1 MSARKHAVIKTAE
14 FNPDVRKYWLLSGT
28 LVLTLTFI
36 GIPLIPFWYLFGMW
50 ITGRSLARMECILT
64 EKTLIVRKG
73 VFNRIEKT
81 VPLDKIT
88 DLGMIEGPVMRFW
101 NIQSVSVET
110 AGQSGPGSLIK
121 LQGIVDAEGFRD
133 DVLAQRD
140 VLLDEKKS
148 TPQLTETAS
157 SSDQTVELLTEIRD
171 LLRSQ
176 RANN

>member
-1 MSARKHAVIKTAE
+1 MNARKHAVIKTAE

-28 LVLTLTFI
+28 LVLGLTLF

-140 VLLDEKKS
+140 VLLDEKKNA
-148 TPQLTETAS
+148 PQLSEKS
-157 SSDQTVELLTEIRD
+157 GSSDETVELLKEIRD

-176 RANN
+176 GAHD